1 MWQTISYYVLLALES
16 VVGVFGIRLYE
27 EPTYEVIARASD
39 RVEIRRYAPRLAAEV
54 AVKGTDKE
62 ARGDAFRL
70 LFDYISGANS
80 GASGPDK
87 IAMTVPVSV
96 REPELVAMTAPVES
110 AEGDGT
116 MRMRFF
122 LPAKYSLESAPKPLD
137 RRVQLVTVPAE
148 TIASLRYSG
157 SGRDFARRQSELMTV
172 LEDSDWEPLGQ
183 PYTLYY
189 DAPFTLPFVRR
200 NEAAVSVTRR

>member
-1 MWQTISYYVLLALES
+1 
-16 VVGVFGIRLYE
+16 
-27 EPTYEVIARASD
+27 
-39 RVEIRRYAPRLAAEV
+39 
-54 AVKGTDKE
+54 
-62 ARGDAFRL
+62 
-70 LFDYISGANS
+70 
-80 GASGPDK
+80 
-87 IAMTVPVSV
+87 MTVPVSV